1 MKENKM
7 EEIEKPILTNDE
19 KTYLESVLKPFKIK
33 TLNITKVT
41 DDIRE
46 YIFVEMNGY
55 FGIEYMHLPFFQ
67 KGTMYKGMV
76 LGKEYTIKE
85 LGLFKDE

>member
-1 MKENKM
+1 MTENKM

-46 YIFVEMNGY
+46 YIFIEMNSY
-55 FGIEYMHLPFFQ
+55 FGIEYMHFPFFK

-76 LGKEYTIKE
+76 LGKEYTVKE

>member
-1 MKENKM
+1 MFDYRLFLRNNAQPVFFS
-7 EEIEKPILTNDE
+7 I
-19 KTYLESVLKPFKIK
+19 YK

-55 FGIEYMHLPFFQ
+55 FGIEYIHLPFFQ